1 MQTTQNARNK
11 KVIDIQHAQ
20 CSNGCNLITAEK
32 LINGMKA
39 IKVKASHQGQEGII
53 YLDPEFGSYDHVTA
67 LNIPEGAVVD
77 FHCPECGVSLVDKDD
92 LCKTCG
98 SPMLS
103 LEIPKEGVVAACTK
117 KGCFDHA
124 LRIDS
129 FDEMQIDVDDYF
141 IRMIL

>member
-1 MQTTQNARNK
+1 MQTTQSSRTK

-20 CSNGCNLITAEK
+20 CSNGCNLITDEK
-32 LINGMKA
+32 VINGMKA
-39 IKVKASHQGQEGII
+39 IKAKIKFDDKEGII
-53 YLDPEFGSYDHVTA
+53 YLDPEFGSYNHITD
-67 LNIPEGAVVD
+67 LEIPDGKVVE
-77 FHCPECGVSLVDKDD
+77 FYCPECGVSLVDKDD

-103 LEIPKEGVVAACTK
+103 LTIPKEGVVAACTK

-129 FDEMQIDVDDYF
+129 FDDMQLEVDDYF
-141 IRMIL
+141 VRMIL

>member
-1 MQTTQNARNK
+1 MQSTQNSRTK

-20 CSNGCNLITAEK
+20 CSNGCNLITDEQI
-32 LINGMKA
+32 INGMKA
-39 IKVKASHQGQEGII
+39 IKVKAKFDDQEGII
-53 YLDPEFGSYDHVTA
+53 YLDPEFGSYDHITE
-67 LNIPEGAVVD
+67 LIIPEGKVVD
-77 FHCPECGVSLVDKDD
+77 FTCPECGVSLVDQDD
-92 LCKTCG
+92 LCNTCS

-141 IRMIL
+141 VRMIL

>member
-1 MQTTQNARNK
+1 MQSTQNSRTK

-20 CSNGCNLITAEK
+20 CNNGCNLITDEK
-32 LINGMKA
+32 MINGMKA
-39 IKVKASHQGQEGII
+39 IKVHAKYKDQDGII
-53 YLDPEFGSYDHVTA
+53 YLDPEFGSYDHETE
-67 LNIPEGAVVD
+67 LNIPEGSVVE
-77 FHCPECGVSLVDKDD
+77 FFCPECGTSLVDEDD
-92 LCKTCG
+92 LCKTCS

-103 LEIPKEGVVAACTK
+103 LSIPKEGVVAACTK

-141 IRMIL
+141 VRMIL

>member
-1 MQTTQNARNK
+1 MQSTQNSRTK

-20 CSNGCNLITAEK
+20 CSSGCNLITDEK

-39 IKVKASHQGQEGII
+39 IKVKAKFDDQEGII
-53 YLDPEFGSYDHVTA
+53 FLDPEFGSYHHVTE
-67 LNIPEGAVVD
+67 LDIPEGKVVD
-77 FHCPECGVSLVDKDD
+77 FNCPECGVSLVDKED
-92 LCKTCG
+92 LCKTCS

-129 FDEMQIDVDDYF
+129 FDEMQIDIDDYF
-141 IRMIL
+141 VRMIL